1 MDCYLKEN
9 KNKTQGLCIEI
20 GVEMVFKIS
29 MVLTKF
35 LEIMYWSFAFTDL
48 FSLLSLSK
56 SFFEAASMMSQLSY
70 KHLVLNYGV
79 CVCGEESK

>member
-1 MDCYLKEN
+1 MYLKMRMV
-9 KNKTQGLCIEI
+9 LISLIEI
-20 GVEMVFKIS
+20 MLRFEI
-29 MVLTKF
+29 LF
-35 LEIMYWSFAFTDL
+35 LLIFILSHSF
-48 FSLLSLSK
+48 SSSK